1 MIRAATILLVALAT
15 PMAAAG
21 QSAMPPAPYAYRQL
35 ADPNEEAQ
43 ATALMQEL
51 RCLVCAGQT
60 IADSDAPMAGDMRS
74 QIRQRI
80 AAGEQPAS
88 IRRWMVDRYGD
99 WVSYSPPAEGNTLA
113 LWLGPL
119 AVLLIGLWIAKSRFR
134 RRGSPSEDDA

>member
-1 MIRAATILLVALAT
+1 MIRAATIFLVALAT
-15 PMAAAG
+15 PVAAAG
-21 QSAMPPAPYAYRQL
+21 QSAMPAAPYAYRQL

-43 ATALMQEL
+43 ARALMHEL

-88 IRRWMVDRYGD
+88 IRRWMIQRYGD
-99 WVSYSPPAEGNTLA
+99 WVSYSPPMDGSALA
-113 LWLGPL
+113 LWLGPV
-119 AVLLIGLWIAKSRFR
+119 AVLLLSLWIAKSRFR
-134 RRGSPSEDDA
+134 HPGLPAEDDA